1 MWTLKLNC
9 TVASHPK
16 PTYTSQSVPV
26 YGQRELKPE
35 QQVQKSCH
43 CGKETVLRRDG
54 SRLKSHVNFYNT
66 KDQNISCL
74 YLLLWLLECFVV
86 LPQFQDRLKKI
97 ICGSLRKDLFC
108 ERWDIEQT
116 SICPSECV
124 TVDMEFWLNM
134 FLIHVLVVCFCLNC
148 TYKLILS
155 YVLDRSFASSVNICW
170 QEMALSP
177 LVTVHLY

>member
-134 FLIHVLVVCFCLNC
+134 FLIHVLVVCFVW
-148 TYKLILS
+148 I
-155 YVLDRSFASSVNICW
+155 
-170 QEMALSP
+170 
-177 LVTVHLY
+177 VHIN